1 MWRHDHPFGQRNKTT
16 ERAVGVGIGSNR
28 EVGLDKI
35 RKRGPHKIG
44 GLGPFIP
51 TTLHKIC

>member
-1 MWRHDHPFGQRNKTT
+1 MLDMYRSLISLSKITHQMWRHDHPFGQRNKTT

-35 RKRGPHKIG
+35 RKRGSS
-44 GLGPFIP
+44 
-51 TTLHKIC
+51 